1 MCVCLPFVFFLRL
14 MTCFQTPFIP
24 GGSTARPRGPPQR
37 SSVSQRLSVW
47 LWWVSGVCGR
57 SEGPE
62 YVVLVEGD
70 VCGFG
75 VSVGASPET
84 LRP

>member
-1 MCVCLPFVFFLRL
+1 M
-14 MTCFQTPFIP
+14 
-24 GGSTARPRGPPQR
+24 
-37 SSVSQRLSVW
+37 W

-57 SEGPE
+57 SGGPE

-70 VCGFG
+70 ACGFG